1 MKLRVIYFW
10 FFMLV
15 MMQAYCQSL
24 PRRTVAG
31 KREPRFRNLTRAGLS
46 PVLAAPNGG
55 VGSGIAP
62 DPIRSKLQEGRAGS
76 VCDVSSH
83 NDDDRVVT
91 VVPERTL
98 DLIDDPI
105 RRIKEKGGMRSTR
118 HFFGSLP
125 NPKKKVSVRFRG
137 HREAV
142 WSHSTENRINGIE
155 PRLNRVQL
163 WTCDPRS

>member
-62 DPIRSKLQEGRAGS
+62 DPIRS
-76 VCDVSSH
+76 
-83 NDDDRVVT
+83 
-91 VVPERTL
+91 
-98 DLIDDPI
+98 DLIFK
-105 RRIKEKGGMRSTR
+105 KE
-118 HFFGSLP
+118 
-125 NPKKKVSVRFRG
+125 
-137 HREAV
+137 
-142 WSHSTENRINGIE
+142 E
-155 PRLNRVQL
+155 PVPCVMFLRTTTMTGL
-163 WTCDPRS
+163 